1 MLLEAVAPKREAS
14 PSLGIPEILALL
26 PHRYPMLLVDRVD
39 VLEPGRHA
47 EGVKCV
53 TANEPFLAGHFP
65 DYPIMPGVL
74 IVDALAQ
81 LAGIMLRSPGAG
93 GPKPAPAPY
102 PAPGAPPAPGARP
115 QGHGVLASIQKMR
128 FLRPVL
134 PGDQLQLRVTLIKS
148 LGRVHQVKAEALV
161 DGGVAASGE
170 LVLAS

>member
-93 GPKPAPAPY
+93 GPKPAPAP
-102 PAPGAPPAPGARP
+102 GARP

>member
-1 MLLEAVAPKREAS
+1 MLPEAAALVAEVPA
-14 PSLGIPEILALL
+14 PLGVPEIQALL
-26 PHRYPMLLVDRVD
+26 PHRYPMLLVDRID
-39 VLEPGRHA
+39 RLDPGKFA

-81 LAGIMLRSPGAG
+81 LGGIMLRAPGATR
-93 GPKPAPAPY
+93 GPKPVGPA
-102 PAPGAPPAPGARP
+102 GGRP
-115 QGHGVLASIQKMR
+115 TGHGVLASIQKMR
-128 FLRPVL
+128 FVRPVL

-148 LGRVHQVKAEALV
+148 LGSVHQVRAEALV
-161 DGGVAASGE
+161 DGVAVASGE